1 MRRKSIE
8 EYMEECAPIAT
19 ERGIIILGTYGED
32 KGSKTKMILRGRD
45 CNHEW
50 NTTTFNHFKSGSG
63 CPVCAK
69 EMESRGKAKKKNLET
84 CLIECQPLAQERD
97 IEIIGVVKPFKGV
110 RTKMIN
116 RCKVCYHE
124 WNTCS
129 IANFKRGSGCPKCKA
144 EKIGELG
151 KCAVIP
157 DDQHIQDFMNTGA
170 FQPGTIFINTGERT
184 GKSDSIWC
192 IKCPIC
198 SYDEYVQA
206 GVCDGKFYS
215 TRGSLKNGSLAC
227 RCSTRYV
234 FSDQQLTYRMRKE
247 LQKKDLIFIEWVGKP
262 SVRLGKFKYGC
273 KKHGVQIGRASSLLN
288 HGTGCPQCAN
298 QTQQQCYIN
307 HIHDEQGILC
317 ALKFGIA
324 NNSDRRIKEQ
334 NSRNVFTMK
343 QVQVWHF
350 PTAKQCKD
358 AEKRCKRVLH
368 TEAVSKYAMPDG
380 YTETAELSCM
390 ASIQNIY
397 KLYGGTLQ
405 EETC

>member
-50 NTTTFNHFKSGSG
+50 NTTTFNHFKRGSG

-116 RCKVCYHE
+116 RCKVCNHE

-262 SVRLGKFKYGC
+262 SVRLGKVKFGC
-273 KKHGVQIGRASSLLN
+273 KEHGEHIARAANLLN
-288 HGTGCPQCAN
+288 HGQGCPQCAGHS
-298 QTQQQCYIN
+298 QQQLYIN
-307 HIHDEQGILC
+307 IVKDDDIIV

-324 NNSDRRIKEQ
+324 KDSDRRLNSQ
-334 NSRNVFTMK
+334 NSRNMFRMERICLYDFSTV
-343 QVQVWHF
+343 
-350 PTAKQCKD
+350 KQCK
-358 AEKRCKRVLH
+358 A
-368 TEAVSKYAMPDG
+368 TERAIKKKLKTGILTARELKDG
-380 YTETAELSCM
+380 YTETVSVSDLENLQK
-390 ASIQNIY
+390 IITQ
-397 KLYGGTLQ
+397 YGGKLVYSK
-405 EETC
+405 EV